1 MKKIVV
7 GMFLLVFGLCLVG
20 CNLVESK
27 TFTIALRDGLYS
39 GQYNDIYDI
48 YIEFDNISIMEFV
61 KTQTGNCMKD
71 LYTKDEKYYT
81 PYDVHIIITSAAYN
95 EKIYNTI
102 IRFKD
107 MVAINNQTTT
117 TYKLSNIT
125 DDGSYDIS
133 KFNIELVDTDN
144 DLVADKLNLDIESKF
159 INGECELVYH
169 PESGSEDL
177 HSIQMVNYSLTYD
190 ENLVVEV
197 GHYENSKTVISGYK
211 LVFYVKS
218 SSIDKEVL
226 MYINDEQVGH
236 PQKSI
241 YHGDEWYEYE
251 YIIGYSN
258 VDIRFK
264 EVPIFHEHEYIDGL
278 CECGEFDSVW
288 LNENFRLSDEQILFK
303 GSVDDEFKCNVIL
316 LTLKHTP
323 TYIELSKKHFKLVE
337 ITEVVYISST
347 PPSHFYE
354 PGNEDKLDNFHQIVF
369 LYVDVESKEDIIE
382 LIKELEKL
390 PFIRSAEPNY
400 IEHPC

>member
-1 MKKIVV
+1 MKKILVSI
-7 GMFLLVFGLCLVG
+7 FLLVFGLCLVG
-20 CNLVESK
+20 CDLVESK
-27 TFTIALRDGLYS
+27 TFTISLRDGLYS

-95 EKIYNTI
+95 KKIYNTR

-190 ENLVVEV
+190 KNLVVEV
-197 GHYENSKTVISGYK
+197 GHYENSKTVIAGYK

-258 VDIRFK
+258 VDIRFE

-288 LNENFRLSDEQILFK
+288 LNENFRLSDEKILFE
-303 GSVDDEFKCNVIL
+303 GSVDDEFNCDVIL
-316 LTLKHTP
+316 LTLKHTT
-323 TYIELSKKHFKLVE
+323 TYIELSKKHFKLDE

-354 PGNEDKLDNFHQIVF
+354 PGNEDKLDNFNQIVF
-369 LYVDVESKEDIIE
+369 LYVDVDTKQEIID
-382 LIKELEKL
+382 LIKEIEKL
-390 PFIRSAEPNY
+390 PFVESAGPNY
-400 IEHPC
+400 IEHGE

>member
-1 MKKIVV
+1 MKKILVSI
-7 GMFLLVFGLCLVG
+7 LLFVFSLCLVG

-95 EKIYNTI
+95 EKIYNTR

-218 SSIDKEVL
+218 SSVDKEVL

-264 EVPIFHEHEYIDGL
+264 EVPIFHEHDYIDGL
-278 CECGEFDSVW
+278 CDCGEFDRVW
-288 LNENFRLSDEQILFK
+288 LNENFRLSDKQILFK
-303 GSVDDEFKCNVIL
+303 GSVDDEFNCDVIL
-316 LTLKHTP
+316 LTLKHTT
-323 TYIELSKKHFKLVE
+323 TYIELSKRHFKLDE

-354 PGNEDKLDNFHQIVF
+354 PGNEDKLNNFHQIVF
-369 LYVDVESKEDIIE
+369 LYVDVETKEEIIE
-382 LIKELEKL
+382 LIIELEKL
-390 PFIRSAEPNY
+390 PFIESVGPNS
-400 IEHPC
+400 IEHVE

>member
-1 MKKIVV
+1 MKKIFV

-48 YIEFDNISIMEFV
+48 YIEFDNISINEFV

-190 ENLVVEV
+190 KNLVVEV
-197 GHYENSKTVISGYK
+197 GHYENSKTVIAGYK

-236 PQKSI
+236 PQISI

-258 VDIRFK
+258 VDIRFE
-264 EVPIFHEHEYIDGL
+264 EVPKFHEHEYIDGL
-278 CECGEFDSVW
+278 CDCDEFDITW
-288 LNENFRLSDEQILFK
+288 LNENFRLSDEQILFT
-303 GSVDDEFKCNVIL
+303 GSVDDEFNCDVIL
-316 LTLKHTP
+316 LTLKHTT
-323 TYIELSKKHFKLVE
+323 TYIELSKRHFKIDE
-337 ITEVVYISST
+337 ITKVSYISST
-347 PPSHFYE
+347 PPSYFFE
-354 PGNEDKLDNFHQIVF
+354 PGNEDKLDNFNQIVF

-390 PFIRSAEPNY
+390 PFVRSVGPNS
-400 IEHPC
+400 IEHGE

>member
-1 MKKIVV
+1 MKKILIS
-7 GMFLLVFGLCLVG
+7 MLLLVFGLCLVG
-20 CNLVESK
+20 CALVESK

-48 YIEFDNISIMEFV
+48 YIEFDNISINEFV

-95 EKIYNTI
+95 EKIYNTR

-197 GHYENSKTVISGYK
+197 GHYENSKTVIAGYK

-258 VDIRFK
+258 VDIRFE

-288 LNENFRLSDEQILFK
+288 LNENFRLSDEQILFE
-303 GSVDDEFKCNVIL
+303 GSVDDEFNCDVIL
-316 LTLKHTP
+316 LTLKHTT
-323 TYIELSKKHFKLVE
+323 TYIELSKRHFKLDE
-337 ITEVVYISST
+337 ITEVGYISST

-354 PGNEDKLDNFHQIVF
+354 PGNEDKLNNFHQIVF
-369 LYVDVESKEDIIE
+369 LYVDVETKEEIIE

-400 IEHPC
+400 IVYPC